1 MKKREKKV
9 AVRGSVRGGER
20 EREDRGEGGGWKER
34 ERENTAVNVDQVK
47 NKWFLS
53 KEIPAVIS
61 LLFQFS

>member
-20 EREDRGEGGGWKER
+20 EREDRGDGGGWK

-53 KEIPAVIS
+53 KEIPAVIY